1 MLKISG
7 EFSGNSRMNQK
18 IAEDRVITWEEKN
31 TRERML
37 NSHALQMGRFLM
49 VGQAHPNQKEKVE
62 WRRGQGA

>member
-1 MLKISG
+1 
-7 EFSGNSRMNQK
+7 MNQK
-18 IAEDRVITWEEKN
+18 IAEDRVIIWEEKN